1 MDIIVALSIFTD
13 GSFSFIL
20 VVGLS
25 FYFSIFRSISGSWG
39 DSPVMKSL
47 LKRIVPS
54 RKVGDSCLKGTHVD
68 GVFEF

>member
-25 FYFSIFRSISGSWG
+25 FSFQHILIYQWVVGRFSCREEGAEENRSRE
-39 DSPVMKSL
+39 KTRRL
-47 LKRIVPS
+47 LSEK
-54 RKVGDSCLKGTHVD
+54 DSC
-68 GVFEF
+68 